1 MSDTDKAYMTIILTN
16 EKTGEPLD
24 PDDPVVLSKSEYDF
38 IAEQAEKNGLTFE
51 EEFIREVR
59 LGIDNL
65 IDRYS
70 GKSRIT
76 FSETEDR
83 LRAYSYVVDYPLP
96 LGTFTEANLPD
107 DLVGEVES
115 ISQSD
120 DAPAFFWDVK
130 GKLEIKVELLRP

>member
-1 MSDTDKAYMTIILTN
+1 MSDSDEAYMTIILTD

-24 PDDPVVLSKSEYDF
+24 PDDPVILSKSEYEF
-38 IAEQAEKNGLTFE
+38 IATQAEKNGLTFE

-59 LGIDNL
+59 LGIDSL

-76 FSETEDR
+76 FSETEGR
-83 LRAYSYVVDYPLP
+83 LRAYSYVVDYPLTC
-96 LGTFTEANLPD
+96 GTFTEANLPD

-130 GKLEIKVELLRP
+130 GKLEIRVEPLRR

>member
-1 MSDTDKAYMTIILTN
+1 MNDTDEAYMTIILTD
-16 EKTGEPLD
+16 EKTGDPLD
-24 PDDPVVLSKSEYDF
+24 PDDPVILSKSEYEF
-38 IAEQAEKNGLTFE
+38 IAEQAQKNGLTFE

-65 IDRYS
+65 IDRC
-70 GKSRIT
+70 KSRIT
-76 FSETEDR
+76 FSETEGR

-96 LGTFTEANLPD
+96 RGIFTAANLPD

-115 ISQSD
+115 ISQND

-130 GKLEIKVELLRP
+130 GKLEIKVEPLRS

>member
-1 MSDTDKAYMTIILTN
+1 MNDTDEAYMTIILTD

-24 PDDPVVLSKSEYDF
+24 PDNPVILSKSEYEF
-38 IAEQAEKNGLTFE
+38 IAEQAQKNGLTFE

-65 IDRYS
+65 IDRC
-70 GKSRIT
+70 KSRIT
-76 FSETEDR
+76 FSETEGR
-83 LRAYSYVVDYPLP
+83 LRAYSYVVDYSLP
-96 LGTFTEANLPD
+96 RGTFTEANLPD

-130 GKLEIKVELLRP
+130 GKLEIKVEPLRS